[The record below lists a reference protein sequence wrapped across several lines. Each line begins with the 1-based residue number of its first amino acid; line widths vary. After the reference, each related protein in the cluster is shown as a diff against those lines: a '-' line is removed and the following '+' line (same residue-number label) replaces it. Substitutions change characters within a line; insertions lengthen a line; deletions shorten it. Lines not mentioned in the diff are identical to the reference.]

1 MDDLTRTSPHAKIV
15 FVMRSLKYSAFLPL
29 ALLSATAAHP
39 FPGSDSKTD
48 EQAGAVLYRDKGCPQ
63 CHGADLK
70 GNKKGPSLDELRN
83 DPAWPPQR
91 ITKQITEGGPKM
103 PPFGESLT
111 DPEVAQLVT
120 YLRAKER
127 PAPETK

>member
-1 MDDLTRTSPHAKIV
+1 MS
-15 FVMRSLKYSAFLPL
+15 VMSRLKYSVFLPL

-39 FPGSDSKTD
+39 FPEPGSDADVK
-48 EQAGAVLYRDKGCPQ
+48 AGAALYRDKGCIQ

-70 GNKKGPSLDELRN
+70 GNKKGPSLDDIRN
-83 DPAWPPQR
+83 DPAWPPEK
-91 ITKQITEGGPKM
+91 ITKQITDGGQKM

-120 YLRAKER
+120 FLRAKDR
-127 PAPETK
+127 PAVPPAN

>member
-1 MDDLTRTSPHAKIV
+1 
-15 FVMRSLKYSAFLPL
+15 MRCLKFSVFLPL
-29 ALLSATAAHP
+29 ILLSAAGLPLSAA
-39 FPGSDSKTD
+39 DSNPD

-70 GNKKGPSLDELRN
+70 GNKKGPSLTDIAT

-91 ITKQITEGGPKM
+91 ITKQITDGGQKM

-120 YLRAKER
+120 FLRSKNR
-127 PAPETK
+127 PAVPEK